1 MSDNDKA
8 VVDLMGS
15 IFDGFISS
23 ARSSGLPPI
32 CCDKVSRQLAFNVI
46 SAAAQACGAGT
57 GYCILSQKI
66 NGIIANVAPSLRHR
80 WGQNA
85 SVDDRASTSRNTNS
99 VRYSGLKNQGC
110 TCYMNSVL
118 QQLFMMPALRKN
130 LCSAEIPTIIRSSG
144 GGAIAKGDALVGK
157 KIAVQWENGN
167 KYDAVVARY
176 EIATGMH
183 TINYYPIQL
192 ASGVDNNHQHQ
203 QFGFDISAQPRD
215 LPEEYTLTE
224 GRPGKETGAFEII
237 SSIIRPPLVTA
248 GSLQE
253 SRTLS
258 KSQEALVE
266 VKESPDE
273 ATSRKLLEE
282 VQRTFVN
289 LDEARG
295 RCFDPRALV
304 EASHCLKLEFDVW
317 QQNDAS
323 EFAMKMLDRL
333 EISLKKWS
341 PLHFKYLAHTFGMK
355 KTTQKICRECGLK
368 TNREEDMMNID
379 CQIRNKVS
387 IHEALSDM
395 CEDEIMEGDNKV
407 LCDSCKVKTNTV
419 LRTAISKLPDVLVL
433 SLKRFDLDY
442 TTFET
447 VKLNSRCEFGEALN
461 MKKYTL
467 QAKEVLEAAD
477 RSREDDTK
485 SEFGSTM
492 DLEESETKDGNEE
505 EDPLSVLPDE
515 DYEYRLA
522 GVLVHAGVA
531 QGGHYYSFIKDRT
544 SAKWYRFD
552 DEDVTPF
559 DPSSIEHEC
568 FGGKVKKETKFPN
581 GHTHT
586 VESEQFAN
594 ALMLFYEKV
603 KSVQFDTTTADAP
616 MEAVSKTALSSQE
629 YSNGYDVFLPEVRKS
644 NSTHSWQ
651 SFLLTDEFQK
661 FVKEILDLCAGRKQ
675 LKEEDDSMDITPTSS
690 PSPVLVGSGIESW
703 RLDGIRTTLSFVFDV
718 LFHLSLKK
726 AALGDWSKILMQI
739 FSSSYEISAM
749 FVSDLAKRTHQVYEN
764 WVRAYTMECSEEG
777 SRRTVLQI
785 FACAISSLLSNPIEQ
800 SLLQIWTQS
809 WSTQVS
815 EMDHLLTNKRQLGV
829 AMPTRLEALDMRPLE
844 DITKIGMG
852 ATSIGIILS
861 YLSELIEVSPRYTQA
876 NIELCFLIRELASA
890 QAPTAKILRDAMVEA
905 HFIARLTC
913 LAIRDKTHDL
923 LRVKFPGSSLPPDVV
938 DAISREET
946 LSSNIMQVGMNNSGV
961 HGGGGNQLLLEAI
974 GCLLGTPWIKQE
986 AISFET
992 GEVNRGRNIR
1002 ALTPRAI
1009 EALTAV
1015 FEESKPPSSNGMILR
1030 DIHHYLQK
1038 CGQHVP
1044 PQRIDQIFNRHAV
1057 DEPDGSKLL
1066 TLKGFLA
1073 YYRDAVHN
1081 NEYQVQK
1088 ELHAF
1093 GFRPDLTRR
1102 HDNCRWHIDETNG
1115 QKRPC
1120 SLREC
1125 IANDVVMNRTRL
1137 SKIHHFTELG
1147 LQALYFL
1154 NYAQAQNNNG
1164 VVEYLLAASAI
1175 GRDSR
1180 RLIFESLQYLCDHL
1194 RNWSGGTAADGYPLI
1209 IMILSVLTAI
1219 RDEKQQERIA
1229 TVMIND
1235 DGEERREGLMTKGER
1250 IIQDFPNDYRAR
1262 IYADK
1267 HAEII
1272 NLLQKQYAVSNWMSR
1287 NRGHWTWIEPDAHP
1301 ETAHPLQSRSDHSG
1315 RRGGGHQNVPTHHQN
1330 HDPNAED
1337 ESDIDEDSRSDE
1349 DEEPVREIIV
1359 KGCGVPEINGIF
1371 TRAGSY
1377 DGVSKYTKHTHYR
1390 GKEEEFSLF
1399 RCKLTDNTRRW
1410 YISIVPMNAHP
1421 GTTKDIDFYAAV
1433 PSPHGEDGSLP
1444 PRTNWMCIPNSGGI
1458 MPAPEVYPGVPRIS
1472 LYDEVDENQGPG
1484 SIVVDQD
1491 QTGYL

>member
-1 MSDNDKA
+1 
-8 VVDLMGS
+8 
-15 IFDGFISS
+15 
-23 ARSSGLPPI
+23 
-32 CCDKVSRQLAFNVI
+32 
-46 SAAAQACGAGT
+46 
-57 GYCILSQKI
+57 
-66 NGIIANVAPSLRHR
+66 
-80 WGQNA
+80 
-85 SVDDRASTSRNTNS
+85 
-99 VRYSGLKNQGC
+99 
-110 TCYMNSVL
+110 
-118 QQLFMMPALRKN
+118 
-130 LCSAEIPTIIRSSG
+130 
-144 GGAIAKGDALVGK
+144 
-157 KIAVQWENGN
+157 
-167 KYDAVVARY
+167 
-176 EIATGMH
+176 
-183 TINYYPIQL
+183 
-192 ASGVDNNHQHQ
+192 
-203 QFGFDISAQPRD
+203 
-215 LPEEYTLTE
+215 
-224 GRPGKETGAFEII
+224 
-237 SSIIRPPLVTA
+237 
-248 GSLQE
+248 
-253 SRTLS
+253 
-258 KSQEALVE
+258 
-266 VKESPDE
+266 
-273 ATSRKLLEE
+273 
-282 VQRTFVN
+282 
-289 LDEARG
+289 
-295 RCFDPRALV
+295 
-304 EASHCLKLEFDVW
+304 
-317 QQNDAS
+317 
-323 EFAMKMLDRL
+323 
-333 EISLKKWS
+333 
-341 PLHFKYLAHTFGMK
+341 
-355 KTTQKICRECGLK
+355 
-368 TNREEDMMNID
+368 MMNID

-616 MEAVSKTALSSQE
+616 MEEVSKTALSSQE

-675 LKEEDDSMDITPTSS
+675 LKEEDDSMDVTPTSS

-703 RLDGIRTTLSFVFDV
+703 RLGGIRTTLSFVFDV
-718 LFHLSLKK
+718 LFHLSMKK
-726 AALGDWSKILMQI
+726 AALDDWSKILMQI
-739 FSSSYEISAM
+739 FSSSSEISAM

-777 SRRTVLQI
+777 SRRTALQI

-974 GCLLGTPWIKQE
+974 GCLLGMPWIKQE

-1081 NEYQVQK
+1081 NEYQVR
-1088 ELHAF
+1088 AF
-1093 GFRPDLTRR
+1093 DLAV
-1102 HDNCRWHIDETNG
+1102 I
-1115 QKRPC
+1115 
-1120 SLREC
+1120 
-1125 IANDVVMNRTRL
+1125 I
-1137 SKIHHFTELG
+1137 
-1147 LQALYFL
+1147 
-1154 NYAQAQNNNG
+1154 
-1164 VVEYLLAASAI
+1164 YLL
-1175 GRDSR
+1175 
-1180 RLIFESLQYLCDHL
+1180 LCTI
-1194 RNWSGGTAADGYPLI
+1194 S
-1209 IMILSVLTAI
+1209 
-1219 RDEKQQERIA
+1219 
-1229 TVMIND
+1229 
-1235 DGEERREGLMTKGER
+1235 
-1250 IIQDFPNDYRAR
+1250 
-1262 IYADK
+1262 
-1267 HAEII
+1267 
-1272 NLLQKQYAVSNWMSR
+1272 
-1287 NRGHWTWIEPDAHP
+1287 
-1301 ETAHPLQSRSDHSG
+1301 
-1315 RRGGGHQNVPTHHQN
+1315 
-1330 HDPNAED
+1330 
-1337 ESDIDEDSRSDE
+1337 
-1349 DEEPVREIIV
+1349 
-1359 KGCGVPEINGIF
+1359 NGIVSF
-1371 TRAGSY
+1371 SPLLSGSKRTPCLRFPARSY
-1377 DGVSKYTKHTHYR
+1377 
-1390 GKEEEFSLF
+1390 
-1399 RCKLTDNTRRW
+1399 
-1410 YISIVPMNAHP
+1410 
-1421 GTTKDIDFYAAV
+1421 
-1433 PSPHGEDGSLP
+1433 P
-1444 PRTNWMCIPNSGGI
+1444 PT
-1458 MPAPEVYPGVPRIS
+1458 
-1472 LYDEVDENQGPG
+1472 
-1484 SIVVDQD
+1484 
-1491 QTGYL
+1491 

>member
-1 MSDNDKA
+1 
-8 VVDLMGS
+8 
-15 IFDGFISS
+15 
-23 ARSSGLPPI
+23 
-32 CCDKVSRQLAFNVI
+32 
-46 SAAAQACGAGT
+46 
-57 GYCILSQKI
+57 
-66 NGIIANVAPSLRHR
+66 
-80 WGQNA
+80 
-85 SVDDRASTSRNTNS
+85 
-99 VRYSGLKNQGC
+99 
-110 TCYMNSVL
+110 
-118 QQLFMMPALRKN
+118 
-130 LCSAEIPTIIRSSG
+130 
-144 GGAIAKGDALVGK
+144 
-157 KIAVQWENGN
+157 
-167 KYDAVVARY
+167 
-176 EIATGMH
+176 
-183 TINYYPIQL
+183 
-192 ASGVDNNHQHQ
+192 
-203 QFGFDISAQPRD
+203 
-215 LPEEYTLTE
+215 
-224 GRPGKETGAFEII
+224 
-237 SSIIRPPLVTA
+237 
-248 GSLQE
+248 
-253 SRTLS
+253 
-258 KSQEALVE
+258 
-266 VKESPDE
+266 
-273 ATSRKLLEE
+273 
-282 VQRTFVN
+282 
-289 LDEARG
+289 
-295 RCFDPRALV
+295 
-304 EASHCLKLEFDVW
+304 
-317 QQNDAS
+317 
-323 EFAMKMLDRL
+323 
-333 EISLKKWS
+333 
-341 PLHFKYLAHTFGMK
+341 
-355 KTTQKICRECGLK
+355 
-368 TNREEDMMNID
+368 MMNID

-461 MKKYTL
+461 MKNYTL

-616 MEAVSKTALSSQE
+616 MEEVSKTALSSQE
-629 YSNGYDVFLPEVRKS
+629 YSNGYEVFLPEVRKS

-675 LKEEDDSMDITPTSS
+675 LREDDDSMDITPTSS

-703 RLDGIRTTLSFVFDV
+703 RLNGIRTTLSFVFDV

-739 FSSSYEISAM
+739 FSSSYEISAI

-777 SRRTVLQI
+777 SRRTALQI

-829 AMPTRLEALDMRPLE
+829 AMPTRLQALDMRPLE

-905 HFIARLTC
+905 HFVARLTC

-946 LSSNIMQVGMNNSGV
+946 LSSNIMQVGMNNSGF

-1030 DIHHYLQK
+1030 DIHRYLQK

-1044 PQRIDQIFNRHAV
+1044 PQRIDQIFNKHAV

-1081 NEYQVQK
+1081 NEFQV
-1088 ELHAF
+1088 
-1093 GFRPDLTRR
+1093 RSSDLAV
-1102 HDNCRWHIDETNG
+1102 I
-1115 QKRPC
+1115 
-1120 SLREC
+1120 
-1125 IANDVVMNRTRL
+1125 I
-1137 SKIHHFTELG
+1137 
-1147 LQALYFL
+1147 
-1154 NYAQAQNNNG
+1154 
-1164 VVEYLLAASAI
+1164 YLL
-1175 GRDSR
+1175 
-1180 RLIFESLQYLCDHL
+1180 LCTISNVIVSFPPLLSGSKRTPCL
-1194 RNWSGGTAADGYPLI
+1194 R
-1209 IMILSVLTAI
+1209 
-1219 RDEKQQERIA
+1219 
-1229 TVMIND
+1229 
-1235 DGEERREGLMTKGER
+1235 
-1250 IIQDFPNDYRAR
+1250 FP
-1262 IYADK
+1262 
-1267 HAEII
+1267 
-1272 NLLQKQYAVSNWMSR
+1272 
-1287 NRGHWTWIEPDAHP
+1287 
-1301 ETAHPLQSRSDHSG
+1301 SRSYP
-1315 RRGGGHQNVPTHHQN
+1315 PT
-1330 HDPNAED
+1330 
-1337 ESDIDEDSRSDE
+1337 
-1349 DEEPVREIIV
+1349 
-1359 KGCGVPEINGIF
+1359 
-1371 TRAGSY
+1371 
-1377 DGVSKYTKHTHYR
+1377 
-1390 GKEEEFSLF
+1390 
-1399 RCKLTDNTRRW
+1399 
-1410 YISIVPMNAHP
+1410 
-1421 GTTKDIDFYAAV
+1421 
-1433 PSPHGEDGSLP
+1433 
-1444 PRTNWMCIPNSGGI
+1444 
-1458 MPAPEVYPGVPRIS
+1458 
-1472 LYDEVDENQGPG
+1472 
-1484 SIVVDQD
+1484 
-1491 QTGYL
+1491 